1 MAEKSRRKD
10 VTSGACWPD
19 LPPGLE
25 LGYSVARLAR
35 LVARSHTAR
44 LDRLLGIGLAEWRL
58 LLILKRDRQTRFDV
72 AAEASLIEKS
82 QASIAAR
89 NLERRGLI
97 RRTPDSRDGRRVW
110 FKRTAEGDRLVNSY
124 LAETAATGRA
134 LWGQLTEPQQAT
146 MLKWLARLI
155 AAAELQETALPPA
168 RQRIRKRRVD

>member
-1 MAEKSRRKD
+1 MDATFEAAR
-10 VTSGACWPD
+10 PE
-19 LPPGLE
+19 LPPELQ

-35 LVARSHTAR
+35 LVAHSHTAR
-44 LDRLLGIGLAEWRL
+44 LGQLLGLGLAEWRL
-58 LLILKRDRQTRFDV
+58 LLMLNRERQTRFDA

-97 RRTPDSRDGRRVW
+97 RRAPDSRDGRRVW

-124 LAETAATGRA
+124 LAETAASSRA
-134 LWGQLTEPQQAT
+134 LWGQLTEAQQAT

-155 AAAELQETALPPA
+155 AAAERQETSPPPA
-168 RQRIRKRRVD
+168 SQQARKRRVD